1 MKKLIVLF
9 SFIAVIQS
17 LAAQNEPSVSMSA
30 GWKFAT
36 GEQAACVKPDF
47 DDSGWKTMAMDKN
60 WELQGFDVYDGYAW
74 YRIKVVIPSS
84 LKKSAFLKDSLQIGL
99 GKINNFDQ
107 SFLNGE
113 LLGMNGKT
121 VASGTQPDQSFLKAP
136 TSTYDVQRNYIV
148 TVNDPRIKWDQENVI
163 AIRVFDEGGMG
174 GIYAGDLSIRM
185 RKLSDYFRIDNQ
197 SAAEKSGDGSIR
209 KNVVLRNYYS
219 QTPISGRLSISII
232 DKLTRKT
239 TVILKE
245 NVKVAPASVKEFN
258 YTIKEPSGPNKVL
271 YQFVYDQVKD
281 QISLGDEYPY
291 ILTPKNPE
299 TPRINGAAVYG
310 TSPGKPFLFI
320 IAVTGKR
327 PMTFA
332 TEGLPAG
339 LNLDSKTGIITGRV
353 KEAGEF
359 RVMLGAKNKL
369 GEAHKEL
376 HIIIGDQ
383 IALTPPMGW
392 NSWNCWGL
400 TVDQEKVVAS
410 ARVFKEK
417 GLADHGYTF
426 INIDDG
432 WQKYQ
437 NEEPKRDP
445 WGYILPNS
453 KFPNMKALGDSI
465 HSMGLK
471 FGIYSS
477 PGPLTCGKY
486 AASYLF
492 EAQDAESYGSWGVDY
507 LKYDWCSYDQIAKNL
522 EKPELTKPYLVMRDA
537 LKKSGRD
544 IVYSLCQYGMGEV
557 WKWGA
562 EVGGNLWRT
571 TEDIND
577 SWESLK
583 QCGFSQTVQ
592 APYAGHGHWNDPDML
607 VVGWVGWGP
616 SLHQS
621 KLTPDEQYTHISLW
635 SLLSAPLLLGCDL
648 TRLDDFTLNLI
659 TNDEVLAVNQDPL
672 GKQAGRDILDGS
684 FQVWSKQLADGSR
697 AVGIFNLGEESLNYE
712 LDLNKIGLAGSQVV
726 RDLWRQKEVGT
737 FSGKFIAVVPSHGVV
752 MIRITTNPSAAAAS
766 PPGAGNGA
774 GDFRPGESW
783 LDNNGIMINA
793 HGGGIL
799 FDGGKY
805 WWFGEHKLEGKKGNS
820 AWVGVHC
827 YSSED
832 LYNWKDEGIALKV
845 SDDPASDI
853 TAGCV
858 LERPKVIF
866 NRKTGKYVMWFHL
879 ELKGQGYKAARSGI
893 AVADKV
899 TGPYTFIESIRPNGE
914 MARDMTLFVDDDGK
928 AYHFYA
934 AEDNATMV
942 ISQLSDD
949 YLKPSGKF
957 IKILN
962 GRFREAPAISKNQ
975 GKYFLITSDCT
986 GWAPNAATVAVSES
1000 IWGPWTEK
1008 GNPCK
1013 GAESEI
1019 KTTFNSQ
1026 STYIQPVM
1034 GRPGAFVFMADRWN
1048 PENAIDGRYI
1058 WLPVLWE
1065 NGTPV
1070 LKWMKE
1076 WDLGVFR
1083 RD

>member
-1 MKKLIVLF
+1 MTRIFSILF
-9 SFIAVIQS
+9 VILLS
-17 LAAQNEPSVSMSA
+17 TALSAQNEPFVLMSD

-47 DDSGWKTMAMDKN
+47 DDSGWKTMAMNKN

-84 LKKSAFLKDSLQIGL
+84 LKMSAFLKDSLQIGL

-107 SFLNGE
+107 SFLNGD
-113 LLGMNGKT
+113 LLGMNGET
-121 VASGTQPDQSFLKAP
+121 VASGTQPDQGFLKAP
-136 TSTYDVQRNYIV
+136 TATYDVQRNYILP
-148 TVNDPRIKWDQENVI
+148 VNDPRIHWDQENII

-197 SAAEKSGDGSIR
+197 AAAEKSGDGSIR
-209 KNVVLRNYYS
+209 KKVVLRNYYS
-219 QTPISGRLSISII
+219 KTPISGRFSISII
-232 DKLTRKT
+232 DKLTRNT
-239 TVILKE
+239 SVILKE
-245 NVKVAPASVKEFN
+245 KVTVAPASLKEFN
-258 YTIKEPSGPNKVL
+258 YSITEPTGPNKVV
-271 YQFVYDQVKD
+271 YQFFYDQVKD

-291 ILTPKNPE
+291 ILTPKTPE
-299 TPRINGAAVYG
+299 TPRINGAEVYG
-310 TSPGKPFLFI
+310 TSPGKPFLFNI
-320 IAVTGKR
+320 PTTGKR

-353 KEAGEF
+353 KEAGEY
-359 RVMLGAKNKL
+359 RVMLVAKNKL
-369 GEAHKEL
+369 GEARKKL

-437 NEEPKRDP
+437 NVEPKRDP

-522 EKPELTKPYLVMRDA
+522 EKPELIKPYLVMQNA
-537 LKKSGRD
+537 LKKSSRD
-544 IVYSLCQYGMGEV
+544 IVYSLCQYGMGDV

-583 QCGFSQTVQ
+583 QCGFTQTVQ

-648 TRLDDFTLNLI
+648 TRLDNFTLNLI

-672 GKQAGRDILDGS
+672 GKQAARNILDGN
-684 FQVWSKQLADGSR
+684 FQVWSKQLEDGSR
-697 AVGIFNLGEESLNYE
+697 AVGIFNLGEESQKYE
-712 LDLNKIGLAGSQVV
+712 LDLNKLGLSGSQVV
-726 RDLWRQKEVGT
+726 RDLWRQKEIGT
-737 FSGKFIAVVPSHGVV
+737 FSGKFGAVVPSHGVV
-752 MIRITTNPSAAAAS
+752 MIRITTNPSPAVA
-766 PPGAGNGA
+766 PQTGVGNGSVSGPPVVETHVHA
-774 GDFRPGESW
+774 SLQSSGNW
-783 LDNNGIMINA
+783 AKA
-793 HGGGIL
+793 HL
-799 FDGGKY
+799 MTS
-805 WWFGEHKLEGKKGNS
+805 H
-820 AWVGVHC
+820 
-827 YSSED
+827 
-832 LYNWKDEGIALKV
+832 
-845 SDDPASDI
+845 SD
-853 TAGCV
+853 
-858 LERPKVIF
+858 
-866 NRKTGKYVMWFHL
+866 H
-879 ELKGQGYKAARSGI
+879 
-893 AVADKV
+893 
-899 TGPYTFIESIRPNGE
+899 
-914 MARDMTLFVDDDGK
+914 
-928 AYHFYA
+928 
-934 AEDNATMV
+934 
-942 ISQLSDD
+942 
-949 YLKPSGKF
+949 
-957 IKILN
+957 
-962 GRFREAPAISKNQ
+962 
-975 GKYFLITSDCT
+975 
-986 GWAPNAATVAVSES
+986 
-1000 IWGPWTEK
+1000 
-1008 GNPCK
+1008 
-1013 GAESEI
+1013 
-1019 KTTFNSQ
+1019 
-1026 STYIQPVM
+1026 
-1034 GRPGAFVFMADRWN
+1034 
-1048 PENAIDGRYI
+1048 
-1058 WLPVLWE
+1058 
-1065 NGTPV
+1065 
-1070 LKWMKE
+1070 
-1076 WDLGVFR
+1076 
-1083 RD
+1083 